1 MKKVMHHMESL
12 FCAGYLLFALIAG
25 ILFLHRGGPVCH
37 RCAVMTFL
45 LAGGDAFHLIPRII
59 SNLRPKW
66 RDRRRWLG
74 LGNLISSVTMT
85 LFYVALAYVMDRY
98 MPGRMPQAVP
108 LTLVVLSA
116 IRLCLCAFPANNW
129 FGDGGSQRWRLY
141 RNLPFLLTGVITIGY
156 LIALYAQWYLA
167 VLVAVSFLCYM
178 VTVMGVRKNPKL
190 GMMMIPKTI
199 CYIRIIAFFLGKV

>member
-1 MKKVMHHMESL
+1 MKKIMHHMESL

-25 ILFLHRGGPVCH
+25 ILFLNRGGSLFN

-59 SNLRPKW
+59 SNVKPEWPDKRH
-66 RDRRRWLG
+66 WLG
-74 LGNLISSVTMT
+74 LGNLISSITMT

-108 LTLVVLSA
+108 LILVILSA

-141 RNLPFLLTGVITIGY
+141 RNLPFLLAGAITIGY
-156 LIALYAQWYLA
+156 LIALYSQWQLA
-167 VLVAVSFLCYM
+167 VLVAVSFLCYL

-199 CYIRIIAFFLGKV
+199 CYICIIAFFL

>member
-1 MKKVMHHMESL
+1 MEKTDEKPFGARIGEAGFCIIYLVYVLILVFIMKNKYDTGML
-12 FCAGYLLFALIAG
+12 ATDTLIVAPEHLDTYRFG
-25 ILFLHRGGPVCH
+25 FG
-37 RCAVMTFL
+37 FL
-45 LAGGDAFHLIPRII
+45 LAIALVGGDAFHLIPRII

-129 FGDGGSQRWRLY
+129 FGDGGSA
-141 RNLPFLLTGVITIGY
+141 G
-156 LIALYAQWYLA
+156 
-167 VLVAVSFLCYM
+167 
-178 VTVMGVRKNPKL
+178 
-190 GMMMIPKTI
+190 
-199 CYIRIIAFFLGKV
+199 

>member
-1 MKKVMHHMESL
+1 MESL

-25 ILFLHRGGPVCH
+25 ILFLNRGGSLFN
-37 RCAVMTFL
+37 RCSVMTFL

-59 SNLRPKW
+59 SNVKPEWPDK
-66 RDRRRWLG
+66 RRWLG
-74 LGNLISSVTMT
+74 LGNLISSITMT

-98 MPGRMPQAVP
+98 MPGHMPQAVP
-108 LTLVVLSA
+108 AILVTLSV

-141 RNLPFLLTGVITIGY
+141 RNLPFLLVGAITIGY
-156 LIALYAQWYLA
+156 LIALYSQWQLA

-199 CYIRIIAFFLGKV
+199 CYICIIAFFLNQP